1 MSTLYGQTDSRFCLS
16 CGSHVSCTL
25 VLSVCIGLDH
35 FLVYSGF
42 VEKARHYVFL
52 LPFSVLFCFFLFS
65 HYLHSPDSD
74 FLSYFFA
81 FGFSSLPT
89 DARLAPSNDFLAA
102 MALLSYFLC

>member
-1 MSTLYGQTDSRFCLS
+1 MDRQTLGSASVAARMFPVLWYYLFVLVWIVSLCIVVLLKRPDIMFFFCL
-16 CGSHVSCTL
+16 
-25 VLSVCIGLDH
+25 
-35 FLVYSGF
+35 FLFYF
-42 VEKARHYVFL
+42 V
-52 LPFSVLFCFFLFS
+52 FFLFS